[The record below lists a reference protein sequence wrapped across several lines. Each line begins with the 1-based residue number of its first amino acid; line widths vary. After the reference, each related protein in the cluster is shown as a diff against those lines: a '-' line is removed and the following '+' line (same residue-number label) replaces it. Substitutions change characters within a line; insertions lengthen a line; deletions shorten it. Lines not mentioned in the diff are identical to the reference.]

1 MLVNKIRELSMAN
14 ATLEAAKSTLLEEN
28 LMVVVKQIN
37 AKQSAKLEAPAI
49 DREAEARERTPH

>member
-14 ATLEAAKSTLLEEN
+14 ASLEAAKSTLEEN
-28 LMVVVKQIN
+28 LMVVAKRIN

-49 DREAEARERTPH
+49 DREAGARERTPH